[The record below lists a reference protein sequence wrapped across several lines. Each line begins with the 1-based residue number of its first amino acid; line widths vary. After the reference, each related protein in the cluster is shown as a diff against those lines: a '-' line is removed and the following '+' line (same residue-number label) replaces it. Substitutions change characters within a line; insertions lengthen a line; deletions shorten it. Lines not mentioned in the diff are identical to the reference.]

1 MLQEVFQLWVAIR
14 MESQSERICGKETL
28 GMEPQF
34 LDEKCNTYGTN
45 SIPPMM
51 SAQVELITTT
61 RILQPLK
68 RSVLRALQRLIQE
81 NKFRNWFPIYLC
93 FFILLHSCSILTLD
107 ENRAA
112 RKYGLQVNLLV
123 ALMHLL
129 GD

>member
-14 MESQSERICGKETL
+14 MESQPERICGDETL
-28 GMEPQF
+28 GMEPQLF
-34 LDEKCNTYGTN
+34 DEKCNSYGTN
-45 SIPPMM
+45 SISPMM

-68 RSVLRALQRLIQE
+68 RSILRTLQRLIQA

-93 FFILLHSCSILTLD
+93 VFLLLHSCSILTLD

-112 RKYGLQVNLLV
+112 RKYGLQVNSI
-123 ALMHLL
+123 AYSHA
-129 GD
+129 